1 MSVPVFGMSVIT
13 NCGLSDEIGDHEDVQ
28 RQGKKAGLRM
38 AKLFVEL
45 IKQL

>member
-1 MSVPVFGMSVIT
+1 
-13 NCGLSDEIGDHEDVQ
+13 VQ